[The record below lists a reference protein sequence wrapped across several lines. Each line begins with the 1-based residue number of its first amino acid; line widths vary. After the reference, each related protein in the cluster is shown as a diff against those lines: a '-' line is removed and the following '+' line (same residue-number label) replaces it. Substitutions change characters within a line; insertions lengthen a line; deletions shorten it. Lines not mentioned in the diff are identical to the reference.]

1 MDVFALKFLCPIQQR
16 NLLVGFESAIKTQGD
31 ELPGTTAQPLL
42 KHRYKQPLIKETHRN
57 PTAEW

>member
-1 MDVFALKFLCPIQQR
+1 MDVFALKFLCRIQQR
-16 NLLVGFESAIKTQGD
+16 NLLVGIKSAMKTLGD
-31 ELPGTTAQPLL
+31 EPCETAAQTLL

>member
-16 NLLVGFESAIKTQGD
+16 NLLVGFESVMKTQGD
-31 ELPGTTAQPLL
+31 ELCRTAAQPLL